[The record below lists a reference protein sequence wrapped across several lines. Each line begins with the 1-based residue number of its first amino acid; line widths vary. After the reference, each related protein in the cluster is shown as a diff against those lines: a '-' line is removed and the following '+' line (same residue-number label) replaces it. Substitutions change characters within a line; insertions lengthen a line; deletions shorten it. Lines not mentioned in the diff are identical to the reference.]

1 MAATSGK
8 GKSTLTWQWCVCWAM
23 QAIPVDFVSLEMD
36 ETELLFKGASHLTGI
51 DSMKISA
58 GRLDDSEA
66 RRVERAMMRLRSSP
80 LRIWAPD
87 DLTTNEFLL
96 YARESVMERRTEAF
110 VVDYA
115 QMVGPDA
122 EDRQLRRDQQL
133 GRFAYGCKQK
143 VARALDTSVIIAA
156 QLRRDAAAKE
166 EPTPED
172 MGDSYDIAR
181 ASDVVVLISQ
191 AEDSSM
197 TDVWV
202 GKNRQ
207 GAGGGIRIPCHYGKP
222 VQTFRE
228 PQGLKEPEYA
238 LWR

>member
-1 MAATSGK
+1 
-8 GKSTLTWQWCVCWAM
+8 
-23 QAIPVDFVSLEMD
+23 MD
-36 ETELLFKGASHLTGI
+36 ETELLFKGSSHLTGI